1 MRQMTMLP
9 DRVHF
14 IGGCGRAMSGVMA
27 AVAGLGVR
35 VTGSDDEKR
44 HASATAARSGLSAPY
59 RPWNS

>member
-1 MRQMTMLP
+1 MRPMTMLP

-35 VTGSDDEKR
+35 VPGRMMRTRMGQQDTG
-44 HASATAARSGLSAPY
+44 
-59 RPWNS
+59 